1 MPTSYA
7 EMFDFNATVMGFG
20 KHKWLAEVNRS
31 FDDIAKNAA
40 KLDRLQE
47 ETEVPN
53 LDGQVNRFSQSQIS
67 PKYHEEWTSCF
78 RGLQWSCQQQR
89 VARSPSNC
97 VQNSFEKCSMVVDVR
112 DPGYMIDSIH
122 ELSNPGNPDLK
133 QITR

>member
-31 FDDIAKNAA
+31 FDDIVKNAA
-40 KLDRLQE
+40 
-47 ETEVPN
+47 
-53 LDGQVNRFSQSQIS
+53 
-67 PKYHEEWTSCF
+67 CF
-78 RGLQWSCQQQR
+78 RGLQWSCQLQR